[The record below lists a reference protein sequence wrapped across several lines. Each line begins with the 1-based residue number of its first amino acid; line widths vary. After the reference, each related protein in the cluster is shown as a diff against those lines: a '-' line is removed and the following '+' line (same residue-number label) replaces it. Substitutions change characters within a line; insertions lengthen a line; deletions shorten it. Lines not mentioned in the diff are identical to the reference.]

1 MEDLMYILGIIPAR
15 GGSKSIP
22 HKNIKLL
29 ADKPLIAHTI
39 ETAKKCKML
48 NRTVVSTDDNE
59 IAEVAR
65 KYGGD
70 VPFMRPNELAMDDT
84 PMIPVLQNAVY
95 FVENEENIHVDVIVL
110 LDPTSPLRR
119 VKDVEACIS
128 KLLSSNVDSVVTV
141 CEVEHNPYFVMMELA
156 SDRLVPLIK
165 NDTEIT
171 RRQDAPDV
179 YRLNAAVYA
188 IKRDIL
194 MNEGKIITDN
204 TMAVIMPQ
212 DLSAHIDHAID
223 FEFVEF
229 LIKKGIVSS

>member
-39 ETAKKCKML
+39 ETAQKCKML

-70 VPFMRPNELAMDDT
+70 VSFMRPNELAMDDT
-84 PMIPVLQNAVY
+84 PMIPVLQHAVS
-95 FVENEENIHVDVIVL
+95 FVENEENIRVDVIVL

-119 VKDVEACIS
+119 VKDVEACIN
-128 KLLSSNVDSVVTV
+128 KLLSSDVDSVVTV

-156 SDRLVPLIK
+156 SDRLVPLIN

-179 YRLNAAVYA
+179 HRLNAAVYA
-188 IKRDIL
+188 IKRDVL
-194 MNEGKIITDN
+194 MNECKIITDN

-212 DLSAHIDHAID
+212 DLSAHIDHTID

-229 LIKKGIVSS
+229 LIKRGIVSS